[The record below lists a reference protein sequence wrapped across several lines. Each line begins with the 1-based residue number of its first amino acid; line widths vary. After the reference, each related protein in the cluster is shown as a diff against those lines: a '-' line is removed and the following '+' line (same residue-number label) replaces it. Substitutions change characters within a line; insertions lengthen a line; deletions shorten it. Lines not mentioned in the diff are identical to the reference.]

1 VSAFGVK
8 SAKISLIE
16 AFSAPRRQK
25 RKKPSSK
32 TSKTKRGKP
41 MKPVQEITVLGFINY
56 CLKADYDSLKQ
67 YLWCT
72 QEISENEEDFLD
84 KIENM
89 LNLIAEAKLDGTF
102 FFIDES
108 KINN

>member
-1 VSAFGVK
+1 
-8 SAKISLIE
+8 
-16 AFSAPRRQK
+16 
-25 RKKPSSK
+25 
-32 TSKTKRGKP
+32 

-56 CLKADYDSLKQ
+56 CLKADYDSLKH